1 MTKSFFKLVSILFI
15 LLFSLK
21 NTNENI
27 DDYGKCLYIDFGNT
41 YIRMAVDM
49 NSSVIVIPNDLG
61 SYSTPN
67 IIAFTDNE
75 ILIGEEA
82 KKQAALN
89 PKRTIYNLTRL
100 IGRNFTDDK
109 EFKKETELY
118 PFNIINKDGQIFI
131 QIEIR
136 GEKKLYSPER
146 LSAMILFKLKKM
158 AQKYIGTKIDTAMFS
173 VPRYFNDLQI
183 RSIKKIGKMTPF
195 KINEIKGSSYVALY
209 GYTNI
214 KTENKSILVFDLGGT
229 SLDITIFKFD
239 EDIPFIIENSYEIN
253 DINIGGENFNKRI
266 YEYFLNIINNKFKK
280 DLKYNKLLSHKLME
294 EIEKAKINLSN
305 SLETKIELR
314 QSEYGFDFKYTLS
327 RKEFEEINKDLFNKI
342 IVKLDKVL
350 QESGLEKKEI
360 SEFFLIGGSS
370 KIPKIKTLINNYF
383 NKTDLNEVKNPKE
396 DEVIL
401 YGLTH
406 QYIDYPDYYYRWCTL
421 GQPFSSLSL
430 GMETSGGIMSKFI
443 PMDYIVVDGAI
454 KYFTTDKDNQTNIKI
469 NIYEGERLL
478 TKYNR
483 YLGSLELKGIPPA
496 PRGTAKIEV
505 IFYIFDAYDD
515 GAYLLK
521 LEVFAI
527 EKNSGIYDKIIINNL
542 TIFEEDSRVEEVK
555 RIEEEAK
562 KYEKDDLIIKE
573 RIESINKLDYLI
585 YKIKYLIEN
594 EENIRN
600 KFKEDENKIILN
612 KIKEIELWL
621 NNNQEADKEIYEEH
635 FNNIKNIIEPIIGKI
650 YYYDDN
656 KIQLETLY
664 LK

>member
-195 KINEIKGSSYVALY
+195 KFNEVRSNSYMAVF
-209 GYTNI
+209 GGIDTKYTES
-214 KTENKSILVFDLGGT
+214 ENKSILIFDLGGT
-229 SLDITIFKFD
+229 SLDITIYELD
-239 EDIPFIIENSYEIN
+239 EDSLIENSYGIN
-253 DINIGGENFNKRI
+253 DITIGGENFNKRI
-266 YEYFLNIINNKFKK
+266 YDYLLNIINNKYKR
-280 DLKYNKLLSHKLME
+280 DLKNNKLLSYNLME
-294 EIEKAKINLSN
+294 KIEKAKINLSN
-305 SLETKIELR
+305 LLETKIELNK
-314 QSEYGFDFKYTLS
+314 SEYGFDLEYTLT
-327 RKEFEEINKDLFNKI
+327 RKKFEEINKDLFNKKMIKVDKI
-342 IVKLDKVL
+342 II
-350 QESGLEKKEI
+350 ESGLEKSNI
-360 SEFFLIGGSS
+360 SEFILVGDSS
-370 KIPKIKTLINNYF
+370 KIPKIKSLLNNYF
-383 NKTDLNEVKNPKE
+383 NKKDLNKVKNPTE

-401 YGLTH
+401 YGLTT
-406 QYIDYPDYYYRWCTL
+406 QYVDLSDYHHTFCIL
-421 GQPFSSLSL
+421 GQPISSLSL
-430 GMETSGGIMSKFI
+430 GI
-443 PMDYIVVDGAI
+443 
-454 KYFTTDKDNQTNIKI
+454 
-469 NIYEGERLL
+469 
-478 TKYNR
+478 
-483 YLGSLELKGIPPA
+483 
-496 PRGTAKIEV
+496 
-505 IFYIFDAYDD
+505 
-515 GAYLLK
+515 
-521 LEVFAI
+521 
-527 EKNSGIYDKIIINNL
+527 
-542 TIFEEDSRVEEVK
+542 
-555 RIEEEAK
+555 
-562 KYEKDDLIIKE
+562 
-573 RIESINKLDYLI
+573 
-585 YKIKYLIEN
+585 
-594 EENIRN
+594 
-600 KFKEDENKIILN
+600 
-612 KIKEIELWL
+612 
-621 NNNQEADKEIYEEH
+621 
-635 FNNIKNIIEPIIGKI
+635 
-650 YYYDDN
+650 
-656 KIQLETLY
+656 
-664 LK
+664 

>member
-1 MTKSFFKLVSILFI
+1 MSKSFFRLISILFI
-15 LLFSLK
+15 LLYSLK
-21 NTNENI
+21 NVKAYPYQDEHF
-27 DDYGKCLYIDFGNT
+27 LRIDFGNT

-280 DLKYNKLLSHKLME
+280 DLKNNKLLSHKLME
-294 EIEKAKINLSN
+294 EIEKAKTNLSN
-305 SLETKIELR
+305 SLETKIELK

-635 FNNIKNIIEPIIGKI
+635 FNNIKKKLNLLLEKYIIMMIIK
-650 YYYDDN
+650 YS
-656 KIQLETLY
+656 
-664 LK
+664 

>member
-229 SLDITIFKFD
+229 FLDITIFKFD
-239 EDIPFIIENSYEIN
+239 EDIPFIIVNSYEIN

-454 KYFTTDKDNQTNIKI
+454 KYFTTDKDNQANIKI

-585 YKIKYLIEN
+585 YKIQYLIEN
-594 EENIRN
+594 IENIRN

-621 NNNQEADKEIYEEH
+621 KNNQEADKEIYEEY

-650 YYYDDN
+650 YHYDN

>member
-305 SLETKIELR
+305 SLETKIELK

>member
-75 ILIGEEA
+75 ILIGEET

-305 SLETKIELR
+305 SLETKIELK